1 MKKIINVEYQCY
13 NSPCGDML
21 IGTFEDKL
29 VLCDWVDKNSKKRVD
44 SRLIERLNAT
54 LSEVSNAVIEETM
67 TQLDQYFQGDR
78 TEFDLPLSLI
88 GTTFQQR
95 VWEELHKIPYGQTI
109 SYLRLAGRMGI
120 PKAVRAVA
128 NANGANPVSII
139 VPCHRVVGSNGKLG
153 GYGGG
158 LETKVFLLNIEQPS
172 IFDIYKN
179 NL

>member
-1 MKKIINVEYQCY
+1 
-13 NSPCGDML
+13 
-21 IGTFEDKL
+21 
-29 VLCDWVDKNSKKRVD
+29 
-44 SRLIERLNAT
+44 
-54 LSEVSNAVIEETM
+54 M
-67 TQLDQYFQGDR
+67 TQLDQYFQGGR

-95 VWEELHKIPYGQTI
+95 VWEELQKILYGQTI